1 MFFSWI
7 HKCIVL
13 ILAMVFIL
21 FVYMYISNYLYICFN
36 ILACTYVKT
45 DLHVHMLNNLVTK
58 LYKLFI
64 CSTYMLLPVYIC
76 ISVFEYFQSLFFFR
90 DSDINLV
97 FVFFVCIYILISFHF
112 PVHMFHFFLV
122 VNMLKPTSMY
132 IC

>member
-64 CSTYMLLPVYIC
+64 CSTYMLLLVYIC
-76 ISVFEYFQSLFFFR
+76 ISVFEYF
-90 DSDINLV
+90 
-97 FVFFVCIYILISFHF
+97 
-112 PVHMFHFFLV
+112 
-122 VNMLKPTSMY
+122 
-132 IC
+132 